1 MSFQLIIYT
10 NTTSY
15 MYNLGPPSS
24 VGPRRSHLLSLPR
37 AGTAQ
42 HKAAAGKSMPRR
54 RRRRRWRSWW
64 CDCEDPFGP
73 VHRKKAAADVVG
85 SSMLLILDYSM
96 ISSIL
101 LCEMTWKFRLNCLN
115 FTRQRIQSNY
125 AKHPS
130 ICMLSIWSV
139 KISSMQLCVPSS
151 AS

>member
-1 MSFQLIIYT
+1 MSFQLTIYT
-10 NTTSY
+10 NTTGY

-24 VGPRRSHLLSLPR
+24 VGPRRSHLLSPLR
-37 AGTAQ
+37 AGPAQ

-54 RRRRRWRSWW
+54 RQRRRWRSWW
-64 CDCEDPFGP
+64 CDCEDPFSP
-73 VHRKKAAADVVG
+73 VHRQKAAADVVG

>member
-24 VGPRRSHLLSLPR
+24 VGPRR
-37 AGTAQ
+37 
-42 HKAAAGKSMPRR
+42 KAAAGKSMPRR